1 MKTFLFA
8 TMIAFSTVAC
18 AKEAP
23 QQATPAPVQIAE
35 AKTEA
40 KTEEKKTKRVC
51 LDKLTKDG
59 KVIMGKDGK
68 PEQVC
73 KDVKI
78 HKKLEGTQV
87 PPK

>member
-1 MKTFLFA
+1 MKSFLIA

-18 AKEAP
+18 AKEVP
-23 QQATPAPVQIAE
+23 QQATQQPVQVA
-35 AKTEA
+35 EA

-59 KVIMGKDGK
+59 KVVMGKDGK
-68 PEQVC
+68 PQQVC

-78 HKKLEGTQV
+78 HKKLEGTKV

>member
-1 MKTFLFA
+1 MKSFLIA
-8 TMIAFSTVAC
+8 TLVTFSTIAC
-18 AKEAP
+18 AKEEVVVTPVSAP
-23 QQATPAPVQIAE
+23 QSVQVA
-35 AKTEA
+35 EA

-68 PEQVC
+68 PQQVC

-78 HKKLEGTQV
+78 HKKLEGTKV

>member
-1 MKTFLFA
+1 MKSFLFA
-8 TMIAFSTVAC
+8 TLVTFSTVAC
-18 AKEAP
+18 AKEVP
-23 QQATPAPVQIAE
+23 QATPAQPVQVAE

-59 KVIMGKDGK
+59 KVVMGKDGK